1 MAHQKLGGRR
11 VLLGGSVH
19 AVNRRHAETQRS
31 VEGICGGVI
40 GVHVQVDGAQRLAV
54 LILSACQVCQRAQ
67 GEGSAQAASLRR
79 HLEEA
84 DLLVACEPDLS
95 FPALAES
102 CLDAITAAAAPWAIP
117 VVALAARSTLSAHE
131 RAQWGLHGVFAT
143 DGALGPGAAGARI
156 ARTWL
161 PAADGPDSA
170 AGRKRVG

>member
-1 MAHQKLGGRR
+1 MDTGALLVALGP
-11 VLLGGSVH
+11 
-19 AVNRRHAETQRS
+19 
-31 VEGICGGVI
+31 
-40 GVHVQVDGAQRLAV
+40 
-54 LILSACQVCQRAQ
+54 
-67 GEGSAQAASLRR
+67 LRR
-79 HLEEA
+79 HLEGA
-84 DLLVACEPDLS
+84 DLLVVCEPDLS

-143 DGALGPGAAGARI
+143 DGALGPGVAGARI